1 MDLRCRYNLVDIC
14 REMSF
19 VGADG
24 SHSTVASVYYQRK
37 LYQIQGTVLPLN
49 SDPVS
54 GDTIRFQHSFRFTD
68 FAYQ

>member
-19 VGADG
+19 VAADDG
-24 SHSTVASVYYQRK
+24 GERLLSAQALSDSENA
-37 LYQIQGTVLPLN
+37 
-49 SDPVS
+49 DPVS
-54 GDTIRFQHSFRFTD
+54 GDTIRFQHSCRFTD